1 MALINCPNCNGKV
14 STKASACPHCGAAP
28 IAKVTE
34 SERIQKLADEL
45 GSMSAALSMIES
57 GSDTTESQPG
67 SNDARATNTPSA
79 QSRTESTQ
87 QNHKHDSVLSRPL
100 PKWVGVPMTAILYVL
115 CFGLIFAYV
124 YAKWFWKD
132 EPLNVTNGNGG
143 YITPEM
149 LENENQPQE
158 PFAELEYM
166 RRTEDLRNK
175 LNPDIHDLMKAPSNY
190 VGQPKPPS
198 K

>member
-1 MALINCPNCNGKV
+1 MALINCPNCNSTV

-57 GSDTTESQPG
+57 GNDTIESQAG
-67 SNDARATNTPSA
+67 SNDARAVDTPSA
-79 QSRTESTQ
+79 QSKTETTQ
-87 QNHKHDSVLSRPL
+87 QATNHDSVLSRPL
-100 PKWVGVPMTAILYVL
+100 PNWVGVPMTALLYVL

-132 EPLNVTNGNGG
+132 EPLNVPNGNGG

-149 LENENQPQE
+149 
-158 PFAELEYM
+158 F
-166 RRTEDLRNK
+166 K
-175 LNPDIHDLMKAPSNY
+175 
-190 VGQPKPPS
+190 
-198 K
+198 